1 MGNVRERI
9 ALVTYDNAALNYWL
23 VVDTIRIPD
32 AIDVLKANIAIQQA
46 LPLYAGSDFDYA
58 LEQSPFVVNL
68 GADRAAAL
76 SCLSLAGF
84 DSSAVI
90 FEIDASCHVD
100 ALMFHLQSLLVV
112 FVDKKRIYLRF
123 YTPPFW
129 ETFATALVDND
140 IRTLLGPAHA
150 IHCISSTHQQQSLSR
165 PDGESAIPPYTLTSP
180 IFKQ

>member
-1 MGNVRERI
+1 MI
-9 ALVTYDNAALNYWL
+9 NATLNYWL

-32 AIDVLKANIAIQQA
+32 AIDVLKDNIAIQQA

-68 GADRAAAL
+68 GTDRTAAL
-76 SCLSLAGF
+76 SCLSLTGF

-90 FEIDASCHVD
+90 FEIDSSCHVD

-112 FVDKKRIYLRF
+112 LVDKRRIYLRF

-129 ETFATALVDND
+129 EAFAASLTDAD

-150 IHCISSTHQQQSLSR
+150 VHWVNSAYQYQSLSR
-165 PDGESAIPPYTLTSP
+165 PEGESGTPPYALNSP